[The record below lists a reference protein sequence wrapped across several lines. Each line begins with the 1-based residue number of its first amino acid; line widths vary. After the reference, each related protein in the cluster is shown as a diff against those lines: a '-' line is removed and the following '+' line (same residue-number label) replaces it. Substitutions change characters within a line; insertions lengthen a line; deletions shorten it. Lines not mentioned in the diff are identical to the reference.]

1 MNAKLDQTPGPLYG
15 QAKQYVMRKIAAGRW
30 PAGMKLPSENE
41 LVKELGMS
49 RMTVHRAL
57 RELMNEGIIMRI
69 QGVGSFVLEPPVR
82 SELFEIRD
90 ISEDIISRGHEH
102 SALLVDLGA
111 IRSEAALALA
121 FDLRP
126 GAKIFH
132 SVMVHYEDELPIQL
146 EERFV
151 TPRFAPAYLEQDF
164 TMATPS
170 RYLQSIARASE
181 VEHVV
186 YAITPDA
193 ETCRLLKLDATEPCL
208 LLQRRTWVD
217 GKLATKSL
225 FTYPG
230 SRHSLGGR
238 YQTGTPEP
246 ASRNMLAKVR

>member
-1 MNAKLDQTPGPLYG
+1 MRMKESENPGPLYD
-15 QAKQYVMRKIAAGRW
+15 QVKKYVTGKISTGRW

-41 LVKELGMS
+41 FVSELGMS
-49 RMTVHRAL
+49 RMTIHRGL
-57 RELMNEGIIMRI
+57 RELMNEGIITRI
-69 QGVGSFVLEPPVR
+69 QGVGSFVAEPPVR

-90 ISEDIISRGHEH
+90 ISEDITLRGHEH
-102 SALLVDLGA
+102 SATLIKLEA
-111 IRSEAALALA
+111 IRSDAELALS

-132 SVMVHYEDELPIQL
+132 SLMVHYEDELPIQL

-151 TPRFAPAYLEQDF
+151 APHFAPAYLDQDF

-170 RYLQSIARASE
+170 RYLQGIADATE
-181 VEHVV
+181 IEHVV
-186 YAITPDA
+186 YAIAPD
-193 ETCRLLKLDATEPCL
+193 EKTCELLKLAKGEPCL

-217 GKLATKSL
+217 GRPATKSR

-238 YQTGTPEP
+238 YRPEGRKSP
-246 ASRNMLAKVR
+246 SP

>member
-1 MNAKLDQTPGPLYG
+1 MNAKVDQTPGPLYG
-15 QAKQYVMRKIAAGRW
+15 QVKQYVMGKIAAGKW

-41 LVKELGMS
+41 LVSELGIS

-57 RELMNEGIIMRI
+57 RELMNDGIIMRI

-90 ISEDIISRGHEH
+90 ISEDIVSRGHEH
-102 SALLVDLGA
+102 SALLIDLDA
-111 IRSEAALALA
+111 IRSDAELALS

-132 SVMVHYEDELPIQL
+132 SIMIHYEDELPIQL

-170 RYLQSIARASE
+170 RYLQSIAEASE

-186 YAITPDA
+186 YAIAPDV
-193 ETCRLLKLDATEPCL
+193 ETCRLLKLDAAEPCL

-217 GKLATKSL
+217 GKPATKSL

-238 YQTGTPEP
+238 YRTGTVQP
-246 ASRNMLAKVR
+246 AFRDMAAKAR